1 MQNLKSCKEALSLYL
16 VSDRTWH
23 TDEEFLEKIEE
34 SLKNG
39 TTFLQ
44 IREKDLDEKLFLK
57 RAIEMKA
64 LANKYDVPFVINDNV
79 SVAVNSDADGI
90 HIGQGDMNAREV
102 RNLIGNGKLIGV
114 SVGTVEQA
122 KIAELDG
129 ADYLGVGAVF
139 PTGTK
144 KDANAVPI
152 STLKDICSSVSIPVV
167 AIGGISRDNILK
179 LQGTGIDGV
188 AVISAILAKEDVGSA
203 TVDLLRL
210 CKQLPQ
216 SSVPKVLTIA
226 GSDCS
231 GGAGIQADLKTFAAH
246 KCYGMSVITAL
257 TAQNT
262 TGVYGIEN
270 CSVKFIESQ
279 IDCVFTDIV
288 PNAVKIGMVSSVDII
303 KSIAGK
309 LEFYKPNY
317 VVIDPVMVSTSGSKL
332 LQSDAIKVLCE
343 ELLPHAT
350 IITPNL
356 SEAELL
362 CGFSIS
368 NSEEMIKA
376 AKKISKFYK
385 GHILIKGGHLAG
397 HANDLLYTNGDV
409 VWFEGERVKNDN
421 THGTGCTLSSAIA
434 SHLAM
439 GYDVTESVRKSKEY
453 ITGAL
458 RDNMNLGLSSGPL
471 NHMYINR

>member
-1 MQNLKSCKEALSLYL
+1 MRNLKSCKDALSLYL

-23 TDEEFLEKIEE
+23 TDEELLGKIEE

-44 IREKDLDEKLFLK
+44 MREKDLDEKLFLK

-64 LANKYDVPFVINDNV
+64 VANKYDVPFVINDNV
-79 SVAVNSDADGI
+79 SVAVKSDADGI
-90 HIGQGDMNAREV
+90 HLGQGDMNAREV

-122 KIAELDG
+122 KKAELDG

-144 KDANAVPI
+144 KDANAVQI

-188 AVISAILAKEDVGSA
+188 AVVSAVLAKEDVGSA
-203 TVDLLRL
+203 TVDFLRL

-270 CSVKFIESQ
+270 CSVNFIESQ

-309 LEFYKPNY
+309 LEFYKPGH

-332 LQSDAIKVLCE
+332 LQSDAIKALCE

-368 NSEEMIKA
+368 SSEEMIKA
-376 AKKISKFYK
+376 AKEISKFYK

-397 HANDLLYTNGDV
+397 SANDLLYTNGDV
-409 VWFEGERVKNDN
+409 VWFEGERVENDN

-439 GYDVTESVRKSKEY
+439 GYDVTESVKKSKEY

-471 NHMYINR
+471 NHMYVNR